1 MERKAQ
7 QQTLSI
13 RISDAL
19 REYLE
24 RAKNVMSSSRGDG
37 VSTSDVAKMLLESA
51 KDDRLDHRLEAHDFS
66 GDRSHRC
73 QTVILSF
80 LELQYSRRS
89 CSQPWLTALGSNLPD
104 RQTRMRDM
112 CKRDVGATATDNG
125 S

>member
-51 KDDRLDHRLEAHDFS
+51 KDDRLDHRLEVADLQQS
-66 GDRSHRC
+66 ASESLCAPRPNSLDLEAR
-73 QTVILSF
+73 LS
-80 LELQYSRRS
+80 
-89 CSQPWLTALGSNLPD
+89 
-104 RQTRMRDM
+104 RQVARQAMRPH
-112 CKRDVGATATDNG
+112 
-125 S
+125 